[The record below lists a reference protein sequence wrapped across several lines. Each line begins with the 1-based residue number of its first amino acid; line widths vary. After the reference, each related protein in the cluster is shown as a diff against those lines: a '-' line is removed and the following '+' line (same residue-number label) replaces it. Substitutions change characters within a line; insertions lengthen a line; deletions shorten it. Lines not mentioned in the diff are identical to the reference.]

1 MIVELYH
8 TECVF
13 SNSKRIRSASGT
25 HLPDSLSTGNS
36 GRFLVRK
43 SLPVIRPSAETKKM
57 QKTIHYVSLL
67 LETAEDTP
75 DPVIEK

>member
-43 SLPVIRPSAETKKM
+43 SLPRHPSAETKKM
-57 QKTIHYVSLL
+57 QKTIHYLSLL